1 MNQLLCIVGPTGTG
15 KTKLAL
21 HLASLFPSILISADS
36 RQVYRGM
43 DIVTGKDHPEGI
55 DLLGVD
61 LVDPTEP
68 CSVSVWYDAVMPPI
82 KRAWGEG
89 KLPIVVGGTG
99 LYVKALLS
107 GIPTMHIPINAPLRQ
122 ALASLSLTEL
132 QAKLRQVD
140 PVKYAQMNH
149 SDAHNPRRLIR
160 AIEVALSSISSTAPP
175 PTIPHSLVVGLQCID
190 DSNHRYRISQRV
202 EERIN
207 LGAIAETQ
215 SLLSLSS
222 PQALTALGY
231 RSLSAHLQGELTHQ
245 QMVDA
250 WVWDELSYAKRQMTY
265 FCKMGGVRWYDAA
278 TLKPDIVATQ
288 VKAWYDKTYGNTKN

>member
-82 KRAWGEG
+82 IHAWGEG

-99 LYVKALLS
+99 LYVKALIS
-107 GIPTMHIPINAPLRQ
+107 GIPTIKIPLNPALRKS
-122 ALASLSLTEL
+122 LARLTVQEL
-132 QAKLRQVD
+132 QAKLQTLD
-140 PVKYAQMNH
+140 HPKFAQLNS
-149 SDAHNPRRLIR
+149 SDVHNPRRLIR
-160 AIEVALSSISSTAPP
+160 AIEVALSPLSPLESNISSLESY
-175 PTIPHSLVVGLQCID
+175 IIGLHYFD
-190 DSNHRYRISQRV
+190 NSNYGSKVRQRV
-202 EERIN
+202 LARLR
-207 LGAIAETQ
+207 LGALKETDQ
-215 SLLSLSS
+215 LLTTST

-231 RSLSAHLQGELTHQ
+231 RSLAAHLRGELTHQ
-245 QMVDA
+245 QMVDS
-250 WVWDELSYAKRQMTY
+250 WVHDELAYSKRQMTY
-265 FCKMGGVRWYDAA
+265 FRKLKDVRWYDAA

-288 VKAWYDKTYGNTKN
+288 VKAWYDKSYGNT